1 MLLERRMTAVPL
13 SRIRVT
19 DAFWRGW
26 QETVRRVTL
35 PIEFTQCTQTGRIEN
50 FARAARGE
58 RGTHEGYRYNDSDVY
73 KWIEAA
79 CYLQIALGPDPAI
92 AADVERTV
100 DLIAAA
106 QMPDG
111 YLDTYFQLQE
121 PELRWRN
128 LSMMHEMYCGGHMI
142 EAAIAHYEAT
152 GTKKLLDVA
161 VRFADHLDSLFGPG
175 RRKGYCGHQ
184 EIELALLSL
193 ARAVEHEH
201 PDRSQRYRD
210 LARWMIEARG
220 TRPSPFEEE
229 YADAE
234 GMRLAPYARQMLDRE
249 GVYSGEYIQDHLPL
263 REQNEVVG
271 HAVRAMYFFAAATEA
286 FTDSGDEAMGEALS
300 RLWDNLTQRRMYV
313 TGGIGSSRTNEG
325 FTRDYDL
332 PNRTAYAET
341 CASVGLVFWAQRL
354 LEGTGDSGYADVLEL
369 ALYNGAL
376 AGISGTGDRFFYD
389 NPLDSHGEAH
399 RKEWFDCA
407 CCPPNIARLIAA
419 VGRYFIGEAAD
430 AVYVNIP
437 ASCEARVRVGGRD
450 VALRIESEYPWRA
463 KIGIEITVPEP
474 TTFAL
479 KVRIPS
485 WSSDTRVELPSEFEE
500 AEYDGH
506 YISIQREWSGVSRV
520 VVDFEDEPLFVV
532 AHPAVL
538 ECRGRAALMKGPLVY
553 CLEAADL
560 GGDAP
565 QAFTVDPS
573 DEEVGTL
580 EDGLVPITV
589 RGWIDRDEDGPLYR
603 SDAETPEPDER
614 RARMIPYFAWD
625 NRAPGP
631 MQVWL
636 RKA

>member
-1 MLLERRMTAVPL
+1 MTAVPL
-13 SRIRVT
+13 SRVRVS
-19 DAFWRGW
+19 DPFWRGW

-35 PIEFTQCTQTGRIEN
+35 PIEYAQCSQTGRIEN

-100 DLIAAA
+100 DLVAAA

-111 YLDTYFQLQE
+111 YINTYFQLQE

-128 LSMMHEMYCGGHMI
+128 LSMMHEMYCGGHLL
-142 EAAIAHYEAT
+142 EAAVAHHEAT
-152 GTKKLLDVA
+152 GSTKLLDVA
-161 VRFADHLDSLFGPG
+161 MRFADHVDSLFGPG
-175 RRKGYCGHQ
+175 KRKGYCGHQ

-193 ARAVEHEH
+193 ARAIEREH
-201 PDRSQRYRD
+201 PDAAGRYRA
-210 LARWMIEARG
+210 LSKWMIETRG

-234 GMRLAPYARQMLDRE
+234 GMRLAPYSRQMLDRD
-249 GVYSGEYIQDHLPL
+249 GAYSGEYVQDHLPL
-263 REQNEVVG
+263 RDQTEVVG

-286 FTDSGDEAMGEALS
+286 FADSGDEAMGAALE
-300 RLWDNLTQRRMYV
+300 RLWENLTQRRMYV
-313 TGGIGSSRTNEG
+313 TGGIGVSRANEG

-341 CASVGLVFWAQRL
+341 CASVGLIFWAQRL
-354 LEGTGDSGYADVLEL
+354 LEGTGDSTYADILEL

-376 AGISGTGDRFFYD
+376 AGISRSGDRFFYD
-389 NPLDSHGEAH
+389 NPLESHGEAH
-399 RKEWFDCA
+399 RQEWFGCA
-407 CCPPNIARLIAA
+407 CCPPNIARLIAS
-419 VGRYFIGEAAD
+419 VGRYFLAESKD
-430 AVYVNIP
+430 AVYVNVP
-437 ASCEARVRVGGRD
+437 ASCEATVRVAGAEVGI
-450 VALRIESEYPWRA
+450 RIESDYPWNARVA
-463 KIGIEITVPEP
+463 IEITVPGP
-474 TTFAL
+474 MAFAL
-479 KVRIPS
+479 KVRIPG
-485 WSSDTRVELPSEFEE
+485 WSSDTALRMPEGFGE

-506 YISIQREWSGVSRV
+506 YISIHREWSGSTRIEVA
-520 VVDFEDEPLFVV
+520 FEDEPMFVV

-538 ECRGRAALMKGPLVY
+538 ECRGRAALTKGPLVY
-553 CLEAADL
+553 CMESVDL
-560 GGDAP
+560 GGQPP

-573 DEEVGTL
+573 DAEVAPPEG
-580 EDGLVPITV
+580 GLVPLVV
-589 RGWIDRDEDGPLYR
+589 RGWMDRDEDSPLYR
-603 SDAETPEPDER
+603 SDAETPEPEEMR
-614 RARMIPYFAWD
+614 VKMIPYFAWD
-625 NRAPGP
+625 NRSAGP